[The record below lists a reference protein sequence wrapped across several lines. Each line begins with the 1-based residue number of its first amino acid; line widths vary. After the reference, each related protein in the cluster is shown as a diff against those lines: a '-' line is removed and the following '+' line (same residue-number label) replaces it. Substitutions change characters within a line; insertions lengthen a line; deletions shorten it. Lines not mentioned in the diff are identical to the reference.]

1 MQMERNKLALLL
13 SLDYIRNRIVSI
25 STAIPNMNVM
35 EDNIS
40 AAFDERKAAMDIARV
55 LDIRL
60 GYVWEGT
67 EDDSPGVAREDATL
81 IFNGFLKRLEG
92 VV

>member
-1 MQMERNKLALLL
+1 MQMDRNKLAMLL

-25 STAIPNMNVM
+25 STAIPNMDVM

-67 EDDSPGVAREDATL
+67 EDDCSGVAREDATL
-81 IFNGFLKRLEG
+81 IFNGFMKRLEG
-92 VV
+92 NL

>member
-1 MQMERNKLALLL
+1 MQMDRNKLALLL
-13 SLDYIRNRIVSI
+13 SLDYIRTKIVTI
-25 STAIPNMNVM
+25 SESIPNMDVM

-40 AAFDERKAAMDIARV
+40 AAFDERGAAMDIARV

-60 GYVWEGT
+60 GYVWDASES
-67 EDDSPGVAREDATL
+67 DCSGVAREDATL

-92 VV
+92 IV

>member
-13 SLDYIRNRIVSI
+13 SSDYIRTRIVRI
-25 STAIPNMNVM
+25 SAAIPNMNVI

-40 AAFDERKAAMDIARV
+40 AAFDERKAALDIARV

-60 GYVWEGT
+60 GYVWEGS
-67 EDDSPGVAREDATL
+67 EDECPGVAREDATL
-81 IFNGFLKRLEG
+81 IFNGFMKRLEG
-92 VV
+92 NT